1 MSLIVPRTA
10 RAFVASALALGVFAA
25 APALSSP
32 APAAALTVRT
42 DVTCAAATAGPV
54 QVASDPEEGGQIART
69 AKPAPKP
76 KPQISDINVM
86 KTSDKASASMAE
98 SSAPAST
105 CPPVQH

>member
-1 MSLIVPRTA
+1 MTMIVPRTA
-10 RAFVASALALGVFAA
+10 NALIASAFALAAFAA

-42 DVTCAAATAGPV
+42 DVTCTAVAAGTV

-76 KPQISDINVM
+76 QISDINVT
-86 KTSDKASASMAE
+86 KTSDKASASMA
-98 SSAPAST
+98 ATPPPATPASA
-105 CPPVQH
+105 CQH